1 MRDARLNILLSLIKG
16 LLAAVALTLLCVAG
30 LAALA
35 VFARVSDGLITAL
48 NQALKTAAIILGVVV
63 AVGRGGDRGFFTGMA
78 MAMAYMA
85 LGYWMYVAL
94 GGSAFSVT
102 DMLGEILIG
111 AAVGAIAG
119 AILSNLPAKK
129 RRRAA

>member
-78 MAMAYMA
+78 LDMAYMA

>member
-1 MRDARLNILLSLIKG
+1 MRDSRLSILLSLIKG

-78 MAMAYMA
+78 LAMAYMA

>member
-78 MAMAYMA
+78 LAMAYMA

-129 RRRAA
+129 RGRAA

>member
-1 MRDARLNILLSLIKG
+1 MRDSRLSILLSLIKG

-78 MAMAYMA
+78 LAMAYMA

-111 AAVGAIAG
+111 AAIGAIAG